1 MKKAKSKPE
10 VKAPETTF
18 EIVEIGN
25 CFELHKKVKGTTI
38 AQKVFIQANT
48 NYKDF
53 KEASNK
59 YRI

>member
-25 CFELHKKVKGTTI
+25 CFELHKITKDGKE
-38 AQKVFIQANT
+38 KVFIQADT

-59 YRI
+59 YRV